1 MGLKNSRTYPVR
13 TETMRAIMEH
23 RNISQAALAR
33 AVGMSKKGIANIINK
48 VNQPFEDTLV
58 KIGAALGV
66 KWRSLIE
73 GYDGDAEKAEEG
85 GGVATK
91 TTVDLMLDIRNNGMT
106 PEQVTKFLMSK
117 LDKSV
122 DIADVIRITILRD
135 EK

>member
-1 MGLKNSRTYPVR
+1 
-13 TETMRAIMEH
+13 MRAIMEH